1 MEQIK
6 RGWKMTRREQEDQ
19 AQLEWLRKWKERRKE
34 KRDVRK
40 KSLFYK
46 ILRKLGIIKD
56 YEEDIR
62 TRMEMCKRAI
72 KANVCPEDCDICA
85 WDVKGGI
92 VTMVILRPVGTTA
105 NRLKYLR
112 KIRGLTRKEAAV
124 KLDMKEERLQDLETG
139 RKGLT
144 LGEAIKYADTYN
156 VSIDYIAGRKKVEY

>member
-1 MEQIK
+1 
-6 RGWKMTRREQEDQ
+6 MTRQEQEDQ

-34 KRDVRK
+34 KRNVRK
-40 KSLFYK
+40 KPLFYK

-62 TRMEMCKRAI
+62 TRIEMCERAI

-85 WDVKGGI
+85 WDTKGGI
-92 VTMVILRPVGTTA
+92 DYNGYITTGRNNR

-112 KIRGLTRKEAAV
+112 KIRGLTREEAAV
-124 KLDMKEERLQDLETG
+124 KLNIKEERLQDLETG

-156 VSIDYIAGRKKVEY
+156 VSLDYIAGRKKVEY

>member
-1 MEQIK
+1 
-6 RGWKMTRREQEDQ
+6 MTREEKEDQ

-62 TRMEMCKRAI
+62 TRMEMCERAI

-85 WDVKGGI
+85 WDV
-92 VTMVILRPVGTTA
+92 
-105 NRLKYLR
+105 
-112 KIRGLTRKEAAV
+112 
-124 KLDMKEERLQDLETG
+124 

>member
-1 MEQIK
+1 
-6 RGWKMTRREQEDQ
+6 MTRKEQEDQ
-19 AQLEWLRKWKERRKE
+19 EQLEWMRKWKERRKG

-46 ILRKLGIIKD
+46 ALRRLGIIKD

-62 TRMEMCKRAI
+62 IKMEMCERAR

-85 WDVKGGI
+85 GARKEEFI
-92 VTMVILRPVGTTA
+92 TMVILRPVGTTG

-112 KIRGLTRKEAAV
+112 KIRGLTREEAAV
-124 KLDMKEERLQDLETG
+124 KLNIKEERLQDLETG

-144 LGEAIKYADTYN
+144 LGEAIKCADIYN
-156 VSIDYIAGRKKVEY
+156 VSIDYIVGRREM